1 MKAILISFWVIIF
14 FQEPVKLERVFED
27 SVVCVDKI
35 DSWGNFI
42 QSVINIE
49 SNNNDSAVCMRENAV
64 GVLQIRPIMVR
75 EVNRQL
81 RKSKI
86 DLRYTKEDRWS
97 RDKSIEMFELM
108 ARSISCSDTL
118 SFIGMCEV
126 TARKWN
132 GGHRGDRKKSTVKY
146 WNKVK
151 KELNKIGY

>member
-1 MKAILISFWVIIF
+1 VIIF

-42 QSVINIE
+42 QAVINVE
-49 SNNNDSAVCMRENAV
+49 SMGNDSAFCKKENAA
-64 GVLQIRPIMVR
+64 GALQIRPIMVR

-97 RDKSIEMFELM
+97 RDRSIEMFEVM
-108 ARSISCSDTL
+108 AETIECSDTL
-118 SFIGMCEV
+118 SFTGLCEV
-126 TARKWN
+126 VARRWN
-132 GGHRGDRKKSTVKY
+132 GGHRGDRKRATVGY